1 MEEIAMA
8 RRYFEIAGAT
18 LGLLGS
24 VAAATAGE
32 PPRRPPTPVVHEEMT
47 RSFGDLM
54 DQLQDLG
61 LQLREHFGPR
71 ELWRERPLISII
83 LSHRAELGLSAAQVE
98 ALERLRTEYQKEA
111 IRAEADVRIA
121 ETDLRALLAAEPVD
135 VARVEARIREI
146 EKRRADLRIARVRA
160 IEQGRSQLTTAQR
173 ETLRTLLAG
182 GVPAAPAPPPSSG
195 PSRL

>member
-1 MEEIAMA
+1 MP
-8 RRYFEIAGAT
+8 RRHLAIAGAA
-18 LGLLGS
+18 LGLLAS

-32 PPRRPPTPVVHEEMT
+32 RPPRRPPTPVVHDEMT

-61 LQLREHFGPR
+61 FQLREHFGPR
-71 ELWRERPLISII
+71 ELSRERPLISII
-83 LSHRAELGLSAAQVE
+83 LSHRAELGLSAAQVG

-121 ETDLRALLAAEPVD
+121 ETDLRALLAADPVD

-146 EKRRADLRIARVRA
+146 EKRRADLRVARVRA
-160 IEQGRSQLTTAQR
+160 IEQGRAQLSADQR
-173 ETLRTLLAG
+173 EKLRTLLAG
-182 GVPAAPAPPPSSG
+182 GVPVAPAPPPSPG
-195 PSRL
+195 PFRL

>member
-1 MEEIAMA
+1 MA
-8 RRYFEIAGAT
+8 RRHRAIAGAA
-18 LGLLGS
+18 LGLLAS

-32 PPRRPPTPVVHEEMT
+32 RPPRRPPTPVVHDEMT

-61 LQLREHFGPR
+61 FQLREHFGPR
-71 ELWRERPLISII
+71 ELSRERPLISII
-83 LSHRAELGLSAAQVE
+83 LSHRAELGLSAAQVG

-111 IRAEADVRIA
+111 IRAA
-121 ETDLRALLAAEPVD
+121 ETDLRALLAADPVD

-146 EKRRADLRIARVRA
+146 EKRRADLRVARVRA
-160 IEQGRSQLTTAQR
+160 IEQGRAQLTADQR
-173 ETLRTLLAG
+173 EKLRTLLAG
-182 GVPAAPAPPPSSG
+182 GVPVAPASPPSPG